1 MLCRV
6 HQSISCRRVL
16 ASRRCP
22 CNIKSRRSVEH
33 GISLL
38 RRSVSR
44 PLPAHIDSM
53 IYIDPFP
60 TMYAGMELSQLMKTT
75 GKPLSEVVKMTCQR
89 QAAVSELKAMG
100 FTLTANDYGCI
111 LRYFLSPTDSLL
123 NEVRALV
130 PKTRT
135 SDTAITTSTVCAH
148 SSPRSRRRSR
158 RLECTCSLCTC
169 A

>member
-1 MLCRV
+1 MFSHRV
-6 HQSISCRRVL
+6 DVL
-16 ASRRCP
+16 AISNRAGLW
-22 CNIKSRRSVEH
+22 SMAFRSCEGQYPVP
-33 GISLL
+33 SL
-38 RRSVSR
+38 SQ
-44 PLPAHIDSM
+44 AHIDSM
-53 IYIDPFP
+53 ICIDPFP
-60 TMYAGMELSQLMKTT
+60 TTYAGMELSQLMKTT